1 MCGPPSITGFGLEC
15 LHLWPGGGDLGR
27 RKGGDEVVPL
37 GGSHPGPGVILA
49 VELPLHKEV
58 TLLFEVDVTVGAHEA
73 AGVAEFV
80 PGFHHRPAGTRGTRQ
95 KAENPFFSVSK
106 NC

>member
-1 MCGPPSITGFGLEC
+1 MA
-15 LHLWPGGGDLGR
+15 
-27 RKGGDEVVPL
+27 L
-37 GGSHPGPGVILA
+37 GGSHHGPGVSLA

-80 PGFHHRPAGTRGTRQ
+80 PGFHHRPTGTRGDREETR
-95 KAENPFFSVSK
+95 KTLKIPFFF
-106 NC
+106 